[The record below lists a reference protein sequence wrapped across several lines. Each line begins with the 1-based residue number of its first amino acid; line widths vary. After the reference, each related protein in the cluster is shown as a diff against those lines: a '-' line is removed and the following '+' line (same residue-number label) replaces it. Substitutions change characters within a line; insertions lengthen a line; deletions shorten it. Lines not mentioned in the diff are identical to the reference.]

1 MDKVV
6 ITKRWLGLGGM
17 QVCASRDATDKEIL
31 AVCNADNPAAIEAG
45 WSTVVRS
52 VDEPGCG
59 GAAHSGRL
67 RSQPRPG
74 PVGCAVLRRRLA

>member
-52 VDEPGCG
+52 VDEPG
-59 GAAHSGRL
+59 GAAGRHI
-67 RSQPRPG
+67 PVACEANPG
-74 PVGCAVLRRRLA
+74 RVLLVVLC